1 MTDFAT
7 KRPINGRFR
16 RAGAQVKT
24 KLWTVFSVR
33 YRELHGGDST
43 AIYLFAMSTA
53 PVTFCS
59 DLSPLGGCTRRS
71 LLSRA
76 RRGDREAFTRVVT
89 PYVPN
94 MVQRARR
101 LTGNSADAEDVSQE
115 ALLKAWSRLE
125 QFSGNQDQNTDD
137 FRAWLA
143 RIAGNTSIDL
153 LRQRRDGKMLSLEE
167 PRGSAEE
174 TLGSGIAAQADNPEE
189 HCARREMGR
198 MLADAIV
205 QLPADL
211 RQACLLRDVMH
222 YSSQEVAD
230 RLGISVVAVRLR
242 LFRARRRLR
251 EKLEE
256 TLRPKTQRVDRI
268 SADQKHGRSMEKGRS
283 GFLPLTSG
291 YASGD

>member
-1 MTDFAT
+1 MTGFAT

-16 RAGAQVKT
+16 RSGTQAKATLSPLVSIGYGEWQ
-24 KLWTVFSVR
+24 
-33 YRELHGGDST
+33 GGDWT
-43 AIYLFAMSTA
+43 AICVFDMSAA
-53 PVTFCS
+53 PVTFVS
-59 DLSPLGGCTRRS
+59 EPSPVGGCQRRS

-76 RRGDREAFTRVVT
+76 RRGDREAFTQMVT
-89 PYVPN
+89 PYVPT
-94 MVQRARR
+94 MLQRARR

-115 ALLKAWSRLE
+115 TLLKAWSRLE
-125 QFSGNQDQNTDD
+125 QFSGNQDQDTDD
-137 FRAWLA
+137 FRTWLA

-153 LRQRRDGKMLSLEE
+153 LRQRRDGKLLSLEE

-174 TLGSGIAAQADNPEE
+174 TLGSGIAARADNPEE
-189 HCARREMGR
+189 QCARRQMGR
-198 MLADAIV
+198 ILADAIV

-251 EKLEE
+251 EKMAE
-256 TLRPKTQRVDRI
+256 TLRPKIQRADRR
-268 SADQKHGRSMEKGRS
+268 SEDQKHVRLMEKGRT
-283 GFLPLTSG
+283 GFLPLSAG